1 MGDSQANHK
10 TRLDWLLNRHHDRE
24 KNRVATNVTF
34 GCSIFLF
41 FCRLAGNGTGLE
53 EKREN
58 YGMKESVSAMSLR
71 IATETKQDVLVVRLQ
86 GELDHHTAE
95 ELRSKVD
102 EILRNPH
109 IRHIVLS
116 LADLA
121 FMDSSGI
128 GVILGRYKQISARSG
143 EMVVCSI
150 NPTIYRIFEMSGLFK
165 VIKFRESE
173 AEALHVLGVA

>member
-1 MGDSQANHK
+1 
-10 TRLDWLLNRHHDRE
+10 
-24 KNRVATNVTF
+24 
-34 GCSIFLF
+34 
-41 FCRLAGNGTGLE
+41 
-53 EKREN
+53 
-58 YGMKESVSAMSLR
+58 MSLR
-71 IATETKQDVLVVRLQ
+71 ITMETKRDVLVVRLQ

-95 ELRSKVD
+95 ELRTKVD
-102 EILRNPH
+102 EVLRNPQ

-128 GVILGRYKQISARSG
+128 GVILGRYKQVAARSG

-165 VIKFRESE
+165 VIKFRENE
-173 AEALHVLGVA
+173 TEALHVLGVA